1 MKHFNKYA
9 ILVALSALSF
19 GAQATPISHSIS
31 HSSTGLAGT
40 YTTETFDSW
49 DLDSSSGDSFPGLL
63 FESVRL
69 MIGEDFA
76 PVPYASDNIGGFPNL
91 SGNAIANDTELK
103 TMFSFSE
110 TVFGAAFN
118 FVNLPGSS
126 IFTAFL
132 GGVEVEHFTA
142 VTDPLEEGNFYGFQ
156 GIEFDSI
163 RIDTTG
169 TGYGVYRLD
178 NLQVATSPEFDA
190 ATSVP
195 EPESYAMFMA
205 GLALMGFIARRRK
218 DGQS

>member
-19 GAQATPISHSIS
+19 GAQATPISHS
-31 HSSTGLAGT
+31 STGLTGT

-69 MIGEDFA
+69 ATGEEVV
-76 PVPYASDNIGGFPNL
+76 PVPYVVEYGNGFPNI
-91 SGNAIANDTELK
+91 SGHYITNDSELI

-110 TVFGAAFN
+110 TVSGAAFN
-118 FVNLPGSS
+118 FVNIEGSL

-132 GGVEVEHFTA
+132 GGVEVEKFSA
-142 VTDPLEEGNFYGFQ
+142 VANPAEDGNFYGFE

-163 RIDTTG
+163 HIDITG
-169 TGYGVYRLD
+169 TNAGYMLD
-178 NLQVATSPEFDA
+178 NLQVATPPIT
-190 ATSVP
+190 TSVP

-205 GLALMGFIARRRK
+205 GLAIMGFIARRRK

>member
-40 YTTETFDSW
+40 HSTETFDSW
-49 DLDSSSGDSFPGLL
+49 VLGSSSGASSPDLS
-63 FESVRL
+63 FES
-69 MIGEDFA
+69 FQ
-76 PVPYASDNIGGFPNL
+76 YADNYLDGVFSNL
-91 SGNAIANDTELK
+91 SGNSILSDTEWVS
-103 TMFSFSE
+103 TFSFSGS
-110 TVFGAAFN
+110 VSGVAFN
-118 FVNLPGSS
+118 FVGSNGNS

-142 VTDPLEEGNFYGFQ
+142 VTDPLEAGNFYGFE
-156 GIEFDSI
+156 GIKLDSI

-169 TGYGVYRLD
+169 TEFGGYALD
-178 NLQVATSPEFDA
+178 NLQVATPPELDI

-205 GLALMGFIARRRK
+205 GLAIMGFIARRRK

>member
-40 YTTETFDSW
+40 HTTETFDSW
-49 DLDSSSGDSFPGLL
+49 VLGSSSGDSSPGLV
-63 FESVRL
+63 FESGQYVV
-69 MIGEDFA
+69 GYESGF
-76 PVPYASDNIGGFPNL
+76 SNI
-91 SGNAIANDTELK
+91 SGNFIINDTELI
-103 TMFSFSE
+103 TIFSFSE
-110 TVFGAAFN
+110 TVSGVAFN
-118 FVNLPGSS
+118 FVSIEGSS
-126 IFTAFL
+126 TFTAFL
-132 GGVEVEHFTA
+132 GDDEIESFTTVA
-142 VTDPLEEGNFYGFQ
+142 GYDGDFYGFED
-156 GIEFDSI
+156 IEFDSI
-163 RIDTTG
+163 RINSE
-169 TGYGVYRLD
+169 VYALD
-178 NLQVATSPEFDA
+178 NLQVATPLETSA